1 MSEIIKIRDEGETSK
16 KERKT
21 EPKEKRQTKTEK
33 NKGDKS
39 YSKRVIDKWF
49 CCAFKLGFLQLICKA
64 SSIFKSNS
72 ELTLSIILKQKELYE
87 SKHVACY

>member
-1 MSEIIKIRDEGETSK
+1 MPEIMKIIDEREMQKRTKKKQRWKKQGGDRSY
-16 KERKT
+16 KERV
-21 EPKEKRQTKTEK
+21 RA
-33 NKGDKS
+33 
-39 YSKRVIDKWF
+39 RWF
-49 CCAFKLGFLQLICKA
+49 CCAYKLGFLQLICKA

>member
-1 MSEIIKIRDEGETSK
+1 MPEIMKIIDEREMQKRTKKKQRWKKQGGDRSY
-16 KERKT
+16 KERV
-21 EPKEKRQTKTEK
+21 RA
-33 NKGDKS
+33 
-39 YSKRVIDKWF
+39 RWF